1 MGSGN
6 FEKVATLVKEEI
18 PKKRGRPKKEEISIN
33 PEIKEIT
40 LESAEYQLNAQLKG
54 LLVPVIDELLGSL
67 AKATSFKAVNFLVLD
82 KLYRMAKTEKIGE
95 TEGKIYVLELLI
107 KLHKTNDENR
117 RNLINDMLAEYI
129 KGARI

>member
-1 MGSGN
+1 MSGGN
-6 FEKVATLVKEEI
+6 FEKVATQVKEET
-18 PKKRGRPKKEEISIN
+18 KKRGRPRKEEISIN

-54 LLVPVIDELLGSL
+54 ILVPVIDELLGSL

-95 TEGKIYVLELLI
+95 TEGKIYVLDWLI
-107 KLHKTNDENR
+107 KFYNTNNENKR
-117 RNLINDMLAEYI
+117 SLVNNILAEYI
-129 KGARI
+129 KEARI

>member
-1 MGSGN
+1 MSGGN
-6 FEKVATLVKEEI
+6 FEKVATLIKEEI

-54 LLVPVIDELLGSL
+54 MLVPVIDELLGSL
-67 AKATSFKAVNFLVLD
+67 AKATGFKAVNFLVLD

-95 TEGKIYVLELLI
+95 TEGKIYVLDWLI
-107 KLHKTNDENR
+107 KFYNTNEENR
-117 RNLINDMLAEYI
+117 RSLVNNILAEYI
-129 KGARI
+129 KGAQI